1 MIGSSAREISC
12 SRSYEKGR
20 PRDEDACS
28 APKKTRGRRGKSKW
42 LQIEPLR
49 PTEPSMERAR
59 PGISR
64 ICIYVYA
71 FLESCSLVQG

>member
-28 APKKTRGRRGKSKW
+28 APKKTRGRRGEE
-42 LQIEPLR
+42 QV
-49 PTEPSMERAR
+49 A
-59 PGISR
+59 
-64 ICIYVYA
+64 A
-71 FLESCSLVQG
+71 N

>member
-28 APKKTRGRRGKSKW
+28 APKKTRGGGGRASGCKLNHYDLPNRAWRG
-42 LQIEPLR
+42 QD
-49 PTEPSMERAR
+49 
-59 PGISR
+59 
-64 ICIYVYA
+64 
-71 FLESCSLVQG
+71 LESRESVSTCTRFSRAAA